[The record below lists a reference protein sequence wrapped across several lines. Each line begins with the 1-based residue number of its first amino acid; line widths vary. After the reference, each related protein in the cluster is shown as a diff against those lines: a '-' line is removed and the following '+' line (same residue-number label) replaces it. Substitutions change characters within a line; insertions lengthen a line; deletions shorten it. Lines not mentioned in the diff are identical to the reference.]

1 MAASMDGQELLND
14 NDLRPEYRIALAYA
28 HPDDRLAYHAMFE
41 LDRRLADIV
50 AGSSEPMIGQLRL
63 AWWRDV
69 LGKQP
74 GDRPNGEPLV
84 AALNT
89 AWGAHSGGLGTLV
102 DAWEGILLAET
113 LDRNAALQFT
123 EGRGASWTALAS
135 GPFAGENPSEITLA
149 AQAWFLADLLSHLSD
164 AEERE
169 VVAALAD
176 STQLR
181 STRLPRRLRPLAI
194 LSALGSRALAA
205 GGISPMEGRGAALLA
220 LRIGIFGR

>member
-1 MAASMDGQELLND
+1 MDGKELLND
-14 NDLRPEYRIALAYA
+14 NHLRPEYRIALAYA

-41 LDRRLADIV
+41 LDRRLAEIV

-69 LGKQP
+69 LGRQP
-74 GDRPNGEPLV
+74 EDRPSGEPLV

-89 AWGAHSGGLGTLV
+89 AWGAHSDGLETLV
-102 DAWEGILLAET
+102 DAWEGILLAER
-113 LDRNAALQFT
+113 LERNAAMQFV

-135 GPFAGENPSEITLA
+135 GPLAKESSAGISSA

-169 VVAALAD
+169 VVAGLANGMK
-176 STQLR
+176 LR
-181 STRLPRRLRPLAI
+181 SKRLPRRLRPFAI
-194 LSALGSRALAA
+194 LAALGSRALAA
-205 GGISPMEGRGAALLA
+205 GGISPMEGRGAPLLA

>member
-89 AWGAHSGGLGTLV
+89 AWGAHSDGLVTLV

>member
-1 MAASMDGQELLND
+1 MAASMDAMKLLNE

-28 HPDDRLAYHAMFE
+28 HPDDQLAYNAMFE

-50 AGSSEPMIGQLRL
+50 ASSSEPMIGQLRL

-69 LGKQP
+69 LAKQP
-74 GDRPNGEPLV
+74 EDRPSGEPLI

-89 AWGAHSGGLGTLV
+89 TWGAHSGSLETLV

-113 LDRNAALQFT
+113 LDRNAALQFV

-135 GPFAGENPSEITLA
+135 GPLAKGSSSGISLA

-164 AEERE
+164 AGERE
-169 VVAALAD
+169 VVAGLAD
-176 STQLR
+176 GIQLR
-181 STRLPRRLRPLAI
+181 STRLPRRLRPFAI
-194 LSALGSRALAA
+194 LSALGSRALAE
-205 GGISPMEGRGAALLA
+205 GGVHPMEGRGAALLA
-220 LRIGIFGR
+220 LRVGIFGL

>member
-1 MAASMDGQELLND
+1 MDAKELLND
-14 NDLRPEYRIALAYA
+14 NDLHPEYRIALAYA

-41 LDRRLADIV
+41 LDRRLAEVV

-74 GDRPNGEPLV
+74 EDRPSGEPLV
-84 AALNT
+84 AALNA
-89 AWGAHSGGLGTLV
+89 AWGAHSGGLEKLV

-113 LDRNAALQFT
+113 LDRNAALQFVQ
-123 EGRGASWTALAS
+123 GRAASWSALAA
-135 GPFAGENPSEITLA
+135 GPLAKESSAGIPLA

-164 AEERE
+164 AGERE
-169 VVAALAD
+169 VVAGLANGTD
-176 STQLR
+176 LR
-181 STRLPRRLRPLAI
+181 SPRLHRRLRPLAI

-205 GGISPMEGRGAALLA
+205 GGVPPMEGRGSALLA
-220 LRIGIFGR
+220 LRVGIFGR

>member
-1 MAASMDGQELLND
+1 MAARMDVKGFLND

-74 GDRPNGEPLV
+74 ADRPSGEPLV

-89 AWGAHSGGLGTLV
+89 AWGAHSGGLETLV

-113 LDRNAALQFT
+113 LDRNAALQFV
-123 EGRGASWTALAS
+123 EGRGASWTALAG
-135 GPFAGENPSEITLA
+135 GPLSVENPSEITLA

-169 VVAALAD
+169 VVAGLAN
-176 STQLR
+176 SMKLR
-181 STRLPRRLRPLAI
+181 STRHPRRLRPFAI

>member
-1 MAASMDGQELLND
+1 MAARMDAKGLLND

-41 LDRRLADIV
+41 LDRRLAEIV
-50 AGSSEPMIGQLRL
+50 AGCSEPMIGQLRL

-74 GDRPNGEPLV
+74 ADRPSGEPLV
-84 AALNT
+84 AAMNA
-89 AWGAHSGGLGTLV
+89 AWGAHSSSLQTMV
-102 DAWEGILLAET
+102 DAWEVILLAET
-113 LDRNAALQFT
+113 LDRNAALQFV

-135 GPFAGENPSEITLA
+135 GPLAKESSAEISLA
-149 AQAWFLADLLSHLSD
+149 AQAWFFADLLSHLSD

-169 VVAALAD
+169 VVAALGD

-181 STRLPRRLRPLAI
+181 SPRLPRRLRPFAI